1 MKYAGCKEIRTLI
14 IKKAP
19 RISELGVSEVAMAC
33 THLQK
38 IEIIDC
44 HLVGDAGFTAL
55 ALGSP
60 DLETYILRCPGVTDQ
75 TLMAIAQ
82 SCPKLRFIN
91 LPGTI
96 SDAGFIPLV
105 DGCPSL
111 ITIEVSH
118 CLHITDA
125 SLMVLGGGCKFLQS
139 ISLHFCEKVTDDGV
153 SAFMGCPNLR
163 QIDLSCCSKITD
175 TSLIALAHFC
185 HLLDTVILSC
195 CHNISDKAISAFAL
209 KGRLQTL
216 DLYSCDNITDISLT
230 SLAQFCTNLSF
241 VNIRFCPAI
250 TELGVATFQRARPDV
265 RIRIENLP
273 YDKPNA
279 AQLLRSCL
287 GFCAVASQVLI

>member
-1 MKYAGCKEIRTLI
+1 MI

-19 RISELGVSEVAMAC
+19 RITEVGITAMALSC
-33 THLQK
+33 SHLHK
-38 IEIIDC
+38 IEFVDC

-96 SDAGFIPLV
+96 SDVGFVPLV
-105 DGCPSL
+105 DGCASL

-118 CLHITDA
+118 CLHITDV
-125 SLMVLGGGCKFLQS
+125 SLMVLGNGCKFLQS
-139 ISLHFCEKVTDDGV
+139 ISLHFCEKITDDGV
-153 SAFMGCPNLR
+153 AAFMGCPNLR
-163 QIDLSCCSKITD
+163 QIDLSCCSRITD

-185 HLLDTVILSC
+185 QLLDTVILSC
-195 CHNISDKAISAFAL
+195 CHNITDKAISAFAT

-216 DLYSCDNITDISLT
+216 DLYSCDNITDLSLV
-230 SLAQFCTNLSF
+230 SLAQLCTNLNS

-287 GFCAVASQVLI
+287 GCCAVARRVLI